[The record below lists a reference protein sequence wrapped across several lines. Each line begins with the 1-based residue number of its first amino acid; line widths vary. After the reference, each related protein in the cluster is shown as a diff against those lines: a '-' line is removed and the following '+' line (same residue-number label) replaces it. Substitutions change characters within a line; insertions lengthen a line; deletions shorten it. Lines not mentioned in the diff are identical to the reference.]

1 MQIPL
6 FCYIVFMVIII
17 IAIITINMQY
27 IVKLHITAETSLQIS
42 HLLYAIPGYI
52 FKMHS
57 KNKKLLLL
65 LQNIYWFCVT
75 LVKNCV
81 KRNTI
86 HSWIATIYA
95 ERSTTSSAVHLRPH
109 MVRQRECPSHRELN
123 CSKFLSQQT
132 RQ

>member
-42 HLLYAIPGYI
+42 QLLYAIPGYI

-86 HSWIATIYA
+86 HS
-95 ERSTTSSAVHLRPH
+95 
-109 MVRQRECPSHRELN
+109 
-123 CSKFLSQQT
+123 
-132 RQ
+132 

>member
-1 MQIPL
+1 
-6 FCYIVFMVIII
+6 MVIII

-42 HLLYAIPGYI
+42 HLLYVIPGYI

-86 HSWIATIYA
+86 HS
-95 ERSTTSSAVHLRPH
+95 
-109 MVRQRECPSHRELN
+109 
-123 CSKFLSQQT
+123 
-132 RQ
+132 